1 MEISRLRLKEQIQFM
16 KRYLAL
22 ALVAVLALI
31 LPTFAEM
38 ESQKCGPY
46 LVTFNLTT
54 IEKMNFSQMKPV
66 YYSNNVL
73 YGLASNQPKWG

>member
-1 MEISRLRLKEQIQFM
+1 M
-16 KRYLAL
+16 KQYLVL
-22 ALVAVLALI
+22 ALVQAVALI
-31 LPTFAEM
+31 LPAFAEM

-66 YYSNNVL
+66 YYSNNVI
-73 YGLASNQPKWG
+73 YTTVTTSYIVYI